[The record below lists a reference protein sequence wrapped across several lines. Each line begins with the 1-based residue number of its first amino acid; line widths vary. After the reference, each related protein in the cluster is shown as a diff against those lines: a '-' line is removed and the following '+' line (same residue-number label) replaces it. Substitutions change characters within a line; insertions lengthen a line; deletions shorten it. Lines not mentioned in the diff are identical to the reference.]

1 MTCRTHKP
9 DGQTMIHRAQDFLL
23 GNARQTTDAPGQT
36 SALADR
42 RSHIGLPQTLAE
54 FLNTIFHIGPI
65 LSATKSNQFANLWKS
80 ARLGKRNRIC
90 NAPTT
95 QIYRWFNFVTWSNGT
110 RFQFFSSIIAIDR
123 HQWEAIKSE
132 QLWFGLFQCW
142 SCIYFPLHWLFGGN
156 SDNKEMSKHC

>member
-1 MTCRTHKP
+1 MNTAKLILVSKNKRHSTVSKNLTQHLLVEPISSYTAPFVCDEIQPICQFMKGCQIGEKES
-9 DGQTMIHRAQDFLL
+9 DLNFLS
-23 GNARQTTDAPGQT
+23 D
-36 SALADR
+36 
-42 RSHIGLPQTLAE
+42 
-54 FLNTIFHIGPI
+54 
-65 LSATKSNQFANLWKS
+65 
-80 ARLGKRNRIC
+80 IC

-110 RFQFFSSIIAIDR
+110 GFQFLHSIIAIDR